1 MRTFT
6 ALTAVS
12 AAALLAGAAFAQQ
25 PGVVPQQNSSSS
37 AAAATT
43 GSADDRDE
51 AQSAGEKTSREI
63 AEDAGSAPAN
73 VERNNPT
80 GTETGGTM
88 SGSAHAGHTM
98 SSGAVN
104 AESANLQ
111 GSNSGTTDLN
121 TSAGTRGFASS
132 TGGDA
137 FAGVQVVTNGPVP
150 DTAEMRRMY
159 RPLSN
164 AGRRTP
170 TGEGPV
176 R

>member
-6 ALTAVS
+6 ALTATA

-25 PGVVPQQNSSSS
+25 PGAVPQQDSSSS
-37 AAAATT
+37 RPAETT
-43 GSADDRDE
+43 GSADNRDDSD
-51 AQSAGEKTSREI
+51 QAGPKTSREI
-63 AEDAGSAPAN
+63 AEQAGSAPGTAIK
-73 VERNNPT
+73 NNPT
-80 GTETGGTM
+80 GTQTGGMT
-88 SGSAHAGHTM
+88 SGSAHAGHNM

-121 TSAGTRGFASS
+121 TSAGVRGFTS
-132 TGGDA
+132 TSGGDA

-150 DTAEMRRMY
+150 DTAETRRMY

-164 AGRRTP
+164 AGRRTS